1 MKDDRSGRVAALA
14 NAEIFD
20 SASVLDGIDGS
31 PHIKHESLRRLY
43 GELVVEVYDLAACAG
58 TVPRVLDMGA
68 GAGAATLP
76 FLELGASVLA
86 IDISD
91 RQLAELKIRCA
102 GYEER
107 LETRC
112 GEVLSAIGSMND
124 VFDIVVANSFLHHI
138 PDYLTLIRRAI
149 TRLGPGGIFFSFQD
163 PMRKDSLSSWH
174 QLFSLVAYGT
184 WRLSGT
190 DVMGGIGRRIRRSF
204 GIYRDNAIED
214 TTEYHAVRNGVDQHA
229 IDALLKQEGFDCR
242 VLCYFST
249 QSAVWQSIGERIGAL
264 NTFAIVA
271 QRRQQLAGAEH
282 VQS

>member
-1 MKDDRSGRVAALA
+1 MAALA
-14 NAEIFD
+14 NAESFN
-20 SASVLDGIDGS
+20 SASVLNGIDGS

-43 GELVVEVYDLAACAG
+43 GELVVEVYDRAARDG
-58 TVPRVLDMGA
+58 TVPRVLDLGA
-68 GAGAATLP
+68 GAGSATLP

-86 IDISD
+86 IDISE
-91 RQLAELKIRCA
+91 RQLADLKIRCA

-107 LETRC
+107 LESRC
-112 GEVLSAIGSMND
+112 GEVLSAIGSINE

-149 TRLGPGGIFFSFQD
+149 TRLGPRGIFFSFQD
-163 PMRKDSLSSWH
+163 PMRYDTLSFQH
-174 QLFSLVAYGT
+174 HLFSHLAYGT

-190 DVMGGIGRRIRRSF
+190 DVMGGIGRRIRRSL
-204 GIYRDNAIED
+204 GIYRDDAIED

-229 IDALLKQEGFDCR
+229 IHALLKQEGFDCR

-249 QSAVWQSIGERIGAL
+249 QSAVWQSMGERIGTL

-271 QRRQQLAGAEH
+271 QRRQQLADAEH
-282 VQS
+282 AQS